1 MGIYDDRVKSI
12 RKAEAGSHAEAYHN
26 YELYS
31 PGSWLSKPVKTVMDS
46 LPYFDGYK
54 QLRVLDLGSGIGRNA
69 IAIAERF
76 QNIECRIDCVDILE
90 VAIEKLKENAQKYEV
105 VNSIIGIVS
114 SIDEFQIPIDRYD
127 LILAISALEHINSVE
142 AFENKLLE
150 IKWGLRRNGIACF
163 IVNSGVKE
171 CSKETGDARI
181 PQFEVNIP
189 TDKMLNLLMN
199 SFNDWTVLKQT
210 VVHQTYEIPRESG
223 MSLVD
228 TDVVTLVVRKMK

>member
-1 MGIYDDRVKSI
+1 M
-12 RKAEAGSHAEAYHN
+12 
-26 YELYS
+26 
-31 PGSWLSKPVKTVMDS
+31 
-46 LPYFDGYK
+46 
-54 QLRVLDLGSGIGRNA
+54 
-69 IAIAERF
+69 
-76 QNIECRIDCVDILE
+76 
-90 VAIEKLKENAQKYEV
+90 
-105 VNSIIGIVS
+105 
-114 SIDEFQIPIDRYD
+114 
-127 LILAISALEHINSVE
+127 
-142 AFENKLLE
+142 
-150 IKWGLRRNGIACF
+150 
-163 IVNSGVKE
+163 NSGVKE